1 MKNYLIV
8 LTSLAGLAGLALL
21 APSSIA
27 GQTEPTPL
35 FPLTIEEQ
43 RAMAE
48 DAAAAERRW
57 EQMQEID
64 VGPIAAPE
72 RAELAA
78 EPQRMPAASQN

>member
-27 GQTEPTPL
+27 GQAEPTML

-48 DAAAAERRW
+48 DAATAEQRG
-57 EQMQEID
+57 EQLQPID
-64 VGPIAAPE
+64 VGPIAAPQ
-72 RAELAA
+72 RPDLAA
-78 EPQRMPAASQN
+78 DPQRMPAASQN